1 MSPARAILI
10 LQQTLSAKEGMIV
23 QTSRIEE
30 LAAAAI
36 GNGALAASWLQ
47 QPSALFGGTSPLD
60 AIATPRGRYSVRR
73 QLAWFAGECFRAA
86 PLFESDRDGLAGLL
100 SDPVV
105 DLVLRRAGAGPEELL
120 GHIAPAKAA
129 VVG

>member
-86 PLFESDRDGLAGLL
+86 PL

-105 DLVLRRAGAGPEELL
+105 ELVLRRAGAGPEELL
-120 GHIAPAKAA
+120 GHITPAKAA

>member
-1 MSPARAILI
+1 
-10 LQQTLSAKEGMIV
+10 MIER
-23 QTSRIEE
+23 TSRIEE

-36 GNGALAASWLQ
+36 GNDALTARWLQ

-60 AIATPRGRYSVRR
+60 AIATPTGRYSVRR

-86 PLFESDRDGLAGLL
+86 PFFESDRDGLAGLL

-120 GHIAPAKAA
+120 GHTTPAKA
-129 VVG
+129 VVFG